1 MFLQC
6 WLNSALLSPF
16 TQNFIHDSHL
26 LDIRRF
32 LSSTLTAG
40 MQLWIHTLRSSYSPA
55 LSPCPYRKGL
65 GTKLCTQPFRLGIHY
80 CMHTVKHL
88 GYFMIVS
95 VAISVTDIQGVLPKS
110 GLLHDCLSCN
120 QCDRYPRSATKEF
133 FEGPLRSFF
142 FIVNQY
148 LISEDL
154 FGWHFY
160 HNYATKELLQGG
172 RGTDRFKRRSFS
184 TTLQIEVMT
193 HHISRILSVFSQK
206 WN

>member
-1 MFLQC
+1 MDPHVKVKLFTSSL
-6 WLNSALLSPF
+6 ALPIQEGSGNQ
-16 TQNFIHDSHL
+16 T
-26 LDIRRF
+26 
-32 LSSTLTAG
+32 
-40 MQLWIHTLRSSYSPA
+40 
-55 LSPCPYRKGL
+55 
-65 GTKLCTQPFRLGIHY
+65 
-80 CMHTVKHL
+80 MHTALQARDSLLHAHSKTL
-88 GYFMIVS
+88 
-95 VAISVTDIQGVLPKS
+95 

-154 FGWHFY
+154 FGWPFY

-206 WN
+206 